1 MPKLFIRLLLILLA
15 CSTWVLQAKP
25 ISISINDLKANGEL
39 IESEDKEQPFFVI
52 LHGTFGWHGME
63 ITKTLQQ
70 MLGDEGYGSIAFSL
84 TLGESNRS
92 GFFDCS
98 HLIVSHHQ
106 DAQTEIDHWVKKAN
120 QLGYQNIALIGHSRG
135 GAQVASY
142 LVNHS
147 KNIHSA
153 YLLAPM
159 TWVKSDVNKQYDSTS
174 KAPLNQLITKAKAN
188 PKTHLNNLPVLHCKN
203 AVATPSAFISYYD
216 ESPQKNTPT
225 LLKKITLP
233 TTVFLGE
240 QDSLTPDFLKQKS
253 LLQNNKQVTIK
264 MIEDADH
271 FFRDFAAEDVVSHI
285 IDQVSE

>member
-1 MPKLFIRLLLILLA
+1 MAKYFNRLLIILLA

-25 ISISINDLKANGEL
+25 ISISINELKANGEL

-98 HLIVSHHQ
+98 HLIISHHQ
-106 DAQTEIDHWVKKAN
+106 DAQTEIDRWVKKAN
-120 QLGYQNIALIGHSRG
+120 QLGYKNVALIGHSRG

-159 TWVKSDVNKQYDSTS
+159 TWVKSDINKHYNPTL
-174 KAPLNQLITKAKAN
+174 KASLNQLITKAKAT
-188 PKTHLNNLPVLHCKN
+188 PEKPLKNLPVLHCKN
-203 AVATPSAFISYYD
+203 AEATSSAFISYYD
-216 ESPQKNTPT
+216 ESPQKNTPS
-225 LLKKITLP
+225 LLEKISLP
-233 TTVFLGE
+233 TMVFLGE
-240 QDSLTPDFLKQKS
+240 QDSLTLDFLKQKS
-253 LLQNNKQVTIK
+253 LLKSNTQVSIK

-285 IDQVSE
+285 VDQVSE

>member
-1 MPKLFIRLLLILLA
+1 LPKLFIRLFIILLA
-15 CSTWVLQAKP
+15 CSTLVLQAKP
-25 ISISINDLKANGEL
+25 ISISFNELKANGEL
-39 IESEDKEQPFFVI
+39 VDSEDKEQPFFII

-106 DAQTEIDHWVKKAN
+106 DAQSEIDHWINKAN
-120 QLGYQNIALIGHSRG
+120 QLGYKNIALIGHSRG

-142 LVNHS
+142 LTNHS

-159 TWVKSDVNKQYDSTS
+159 TWVKSDINNSYDSNS
-174 KAPLNQLITKAKAN
+174 IKPLRELIIKAKAN
-188 PKTHLNNLPVLHCKN
+188 PEKYLKNLPILHCNN
-203 AVATPSAFISYYD
+203 ATSKAGAFVSYYD
-216 ESPQKNTPT
+216 ELPQKNTPS
-225 LLKKITLP
+225 LLEKLNLA
-233 TTVFLGE
+233 TTVFLGD
-240 QDSLTPDFLKQKS
+240 QDSLTVNFLKQKS
-253 LLQNNKQVTIK
+253 LIENNPKITIK
-264 MIEDADH
+264 IIEDADH

-285 IDQVSE
+285 IEQVTK